1 MSSTACKDPRAPLP
15 RSFSSYSYR
24 IYRGSSSVGL
34 NRFRGFKGFKK
45 VKTGGGYLRAAKPTY
60 KVRLST
66 LSTAMKDY
74 AIKQAV
80 AFAKGKEIVISLI
93 LQKKHIKMSN
103 FCPFI

>member
-15 RSFSSYSYR
+15 RSFSYISYP
-24 IYRGSSSVGL
+24 IYTTSIYGR